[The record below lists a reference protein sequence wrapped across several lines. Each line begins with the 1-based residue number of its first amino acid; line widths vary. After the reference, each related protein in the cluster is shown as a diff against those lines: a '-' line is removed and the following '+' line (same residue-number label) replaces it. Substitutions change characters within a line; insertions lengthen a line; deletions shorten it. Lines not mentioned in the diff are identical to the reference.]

1 MISKDAADYC
11 LLNQQELFSRS
22 PEETHSLAKDFSKVL
37 LPGDLVTLKG
47 NLGAGK
53 TTFVKALIHYLCGV
67 NPDEISSP
75 TFTYLNIYNTT
86 PTVNHFDFYR
96 ITSEE
101 QAIQLGLD
109 EHINDYSIALVE
121 WPERAPSI
129 VKKPSYEVEIFYLG
143 QTERA
148 IKIKSLKNEKT

>member
-1 MISKDAADYC
+1 VISKDAADNC
-11 LLNQQELFSRS
+11 ILNQQGLFSNS
-22 PEETHSLAKDFSKVL
+22 PEDTYALAKEFSKL
-37 LPGDLVTLKG
+37 LVQGDLVTLKG

-75 TFTYLNIYNTT
+75 TFTYLNVYNTT

-96 ITSEE
+96 IANEE

-109 EHINDYSIALVE
+109 EHINEYSIALVE
-121 WPERAPSI
+121 WPEKAPNI
-129 VKKPSYEVEIFYLG
+129 VKTPSYEVEILYLG

-148 IKIKSLKNEKT
+148 IQIKSLKK